1 MVLRDGLLDCT
12 QVLYQFTL
20 EALNQQTAMCMGF
33 FPSNA
38 FMAFARSFNMF
49 YCMLQIGIN

>member
-1 MVLRDGLLDCT
+1 MKALDGKNLLEMDPGS
-12 QVLYQFTL
+12 QGVQ
-20 EALNQQTAMCMGF
+20 GF

-49 YCMLQIGIN
+49 YCMLQNRIN